1 MAQDEYDDYEID
13 DEDDYM
19 PNYSGLAEMLG
30 FESVEVQNF
39 WDQ

>member
-1 MAQDEYDDYEID
+1 MSPDGDLYELE

-19 PNYSGLAEMLG
+19 PNYYGLAEMLG
-30 FESVEVQNF
+30 FEPVEVKNF